1 MMKICVYVSLY
12 LHHYYSVNKLFRLH
26 LKGMIKIS
34 SIKIR
39 LIRILFVTIS
49 LVFVFSLGLLTFLIE
64 NIYLQILFVLIFIII
79 SFLVIKI
86 IDVNYFKLV
95 LEKEH
100 NKKLIEE
107 LKVILEDAKITNEK
121 LEVKFNKSM
130 DTISLNKNNAEYVL
144 TIINNIIRTSEDY
157 CFNIRNLSVKMTDI
171 FTLISQIKL
180 FSDTIKNFIND
191 INYVVIENSN
201 GFNQLEKQM
210 IIINQTISTSLE
222 TVENLKKNM
231 QDVNDFLINIQK
243 ISNQTNLLAL
253 NAAIESARAGEA
265 GKGFAVVA
273 DEIRKLSINSTA
285 TTNQISKIT
294 RNLQE
299 NAEIVV
305 DKINLGNY
313 AVKSGTEL
321 STEISQYFIE
331 IRNAFNNITYDITK
345 EDSMIDNVSKNFS
358 HIVIDIKK
366 LSETSDDSLQTLKNL
381 KNVLIVLPQDPA
393 V

>member
-1 MMKICVYVSLY
+1 M
-12 LHHYYSVNKLFRLH
+12 
-26 LKGMIKIS
+26 KGMIKIS

-49 LVFVFSLGLLTFLIE
+49 LVFVFSLGLLTFLME
-64 NIYLQILFVLIFIII
+64 NIYLQIFFVLIFIII

-86 IDVNYFKLV
+86 IDINYFKLV
-95 LEKEH
+95 LENEH

-107 LKVILEDAKITNEK
+107 LKVTLEDAKITNEK
-121 LEVKFNKSM
+121 LEVKFNKSL
-130 DTISLNKNNAEYVL
+130 DTISLNKNNAENVL

-171 FTLISQIKL
+171 FTLISQIKF

-210 IIINQTISTSLE
+210 IIINQTIFTSLE

-253 NAAIESARAGEA
+253 NAAIESARAGGA
-265 GKGFAVVA
+265 GKGFSVVA
-273 DEIRKLSINSTA
+273 DEIRKLSINTTA

-294 RNLQE
+294 HTLQE

-358 HIVIDIKK
+358 HIVVDIKK
-366 LSETSDDSLQTLKNL
+366 LSETSDDFLQTLKNI
-381 KNVLIVLPQDPA
+381 KNVLMLLPQDPA